1 MDWWLLMSKLVPMLV
16 VVFATEIILAR
27 RNQKR
32 LAQVEAIS
40 GDWTRPAQWV
50 GIVVNDHGFMPPPS
64 RSSDQCNAVSDP
76 RVNAKGGLS

>member
-32 LAQVEAIS
+32 LARLEAIS
-40 GDWTRPAQWV
+40 GHCNNEGTWV
-50 GIVVNDHGFMPPPS
+50 GVVVKDLTPPETHYCECCSPYPV
-64 RSSDQCNAVSDP
+64 RLVSS
-76 RVNAKGGLS
+76 KGGLS